1 MASEKTSSYL
11 SSVKEVSPETETFSI
26 EKAEEIKRINEETQ
40 RGFKLAL
47 KKDFEGALDTFTAL
61 ENEELIDVIK
71 KCIELLPIFDQFLN
85 AEITLAQYKKL
96 SKDYTDEVKDIVHYK
111 YPNLEFIELKNL
123 EKKIRDRI
131 EGKIDELLA
140 KNTLEELIEAK
151 KVFEKNKGI
160 VKKPYNFNR
169 LFIKT
174 ISFIPYA
181 DYEQLYKL
189 EWEDVDTLINEFLLK
204 ESNNFFKAE
213 RILKEIKVIDK
224 NRDTIQIIIKKF
236 NKAFDFRLRQN
247 YRPTKLKTFVKE
259 YTTHFFYQLDK
270 HNKIFTKVEPFFLQ
284 RRIYAIFYLTE
295 NCEAFLSKLKMH
307 IDCLDYVPFEN
318 QRTFYRAIINSVKTT
333 RDYTIFEMF
342 TDEIINGENFVSIII
357 DCLEEDEVTIRGIV
371 KQLKGHEN
379 QAYMESLF
387 LRIFKKELTFED
399 TKHAPEFNKENTEA
413 YIGKYLVNEHEI
425 RRTRLRKILYKT
437 ISGAELFLSTII
449 SLSLCAACIFAFR
462 KQLYL
467 LGMALLIVGVVL
479 AVWLLKHMIEII
491 NIKKERRLKES
502 DRIINEREN
511 ENNIILKKVFLGLD

>member
-1 MASEKTSSYL
+1 MATEKTPSYL
-11 SSVKEVSPETETFSI
+11 SSVKEVSTETESFSL
-26 EKAEEIKRINEETQ
+26 EKAEELKRINKETQ

-61 ENEELIDVIK
+61 ENEELINVIK

-85 AEITLAQYKKL
+85 AEISLAQYKKL
-96 SKDYTDEVKDIVHYK
+96 SKNYTDEVKDIVHYK

-131 EGKIDELLA
+131 ESKIDELLD
-140 KNTLEELIEAK
+140 KNTLEDLIEAR

-174 ISFIPYA
+174 ISFIPYS
-181 DYEQLYKL
+181 EFEPLYKL
-189 EWEDVDTLINEFLLK
+189 DWGDVDTLINEFLLK
-204 ESNNFFKAE
+204 ESNNFLRAE

-224 NRDTIQIIIKKF
+224 NRDTIQIIVKKF
-236 NKAFDFRLRQN
+236 NKAFDYRLRQN
-247 YRPTKLKTFVKE
+247 YRQVKLKTFVKE
-259 YTTHFFYQLDK
+259 YTTHSFYQLDK
-270 HNKIFTKVEPFFLQ
+270 HNKIHTKIEPFFLQ
-284 RRIYAIFYLTE
+284 RRIYAIYYLTD
-295 NCEAFLSKLKMH
+295 NCEAFLSKLIAN
-307 IDCLDYVPFEN
+307 IDCLDFVPFEN
-318 QRTFYRAIINSVKTT
+318 QRTFYRSIINSVKVT
-333 RDYTIFEMF
+333 RDYTIFEMLNS
-342 TDEIINGENFVSIII
+342 EIINGENFVSIII
-357 DCLEEDEVTIRGIV
+357 DTLEEDELTIRGIV

-387 LRIFKKELTFED
+387 LRIFKKELTFAD

-425 RRTRLRKILYKT
+425 RKMKLRKILYKT
-437 ISGAELFLSTII
+437 ISGAEIFLSLAI
-449 SLSLCAACIFAFR
+449 SLALCASCIFAFR

-467 LGMALLIVGVVL
+467 LGMALLIAGVIL
-479 AVWLLKHMIEII
+479 GVWLLKHMIEII

-502 DRIINEREN
+502 DRVINEREN
-511 ENNIILKKVFLGLD
+511 EKVIILKKVYLGLD